1 MNTSNKQK
9 IVFGSLF
16 AAALTLSL
24 MGTGCG
30 GDKPAVKNPKDVKA
44 AGNGNGKAGK
54 DPIAEPVPEKPKR
67 VISADVK
74 TEFRK
79 LVKRYDKLV
88 KAGKRLAPADCQDL
102 AKEFASLYASSSKL
116 TEAKFNEG
124 AAYLQCGDLAKAEAS
139 FRALVSTNPTHGA
152 ALNNLGMIAFARGQT
167 ATAVDFFRRSAAA
180 KNSGGYA
187 NLAMLDRAKAL
198 RGDGSALKEGV
209 DNIHRSLAV
218 DSSNISAYEML
229 ATLIYDHA
237 KTKSQ
242 LEIARLITV
251 QALKIDSKHAP
262 LYNLLGLVLLKM
274 DEVTRALAQFRKA
287 VSFDNRLIEAH
298 MNIGAITLSFRDYKA
313 AESAFQTV
321 LGSERAT
328 KEMKREA
335 TVGLGVAF
343 RGQRKYKEA
352 MAEYEKALKLDPS
365 NDGVA
370 YNMGIL
376 VQDYLFDASNPE
388 AAIRTLQQALRHL
401 ERYAA
406 SGTHKTRRKDT
417 KRRIKNIRE
426 MIPMLREQQ
435 KMMAEMQK
443 AKASTPAP
451 APTPAPKPAPKK

>member
-1 MNTSNKQK
+1 
-9 IVFGSLF
+9 
-16 AAALTLSL
+16 
-24 MGTGCG
+24 
-30 GDKPAVKNPKDVKA
+30 
-44 AGNGNGKAGK
+44 
-54 DPIAEPVPEKPKR
+54 
-67 VISADVK
+67 
-74 TEFRK
+74 
-79 LVKRYDKLV
+79 
-88 KAGKRLAPADCQDL
+88 
-102 AKEFASLYASSSKL
+102 
-116 TEAKFNEG
+116 
-124 AAYLQCGDLAKAEAS
+124 
-139 FRALVSTNPTHGA
+139 
-152 ALNNLGMIAFARGQT
+152 MIAFARGQT
-167 ATAVDFFRRSAAA
+167 ATAVDFFRKAAAA

-198 RGDGSALKEGV
+198 RGDGAALKDGV

-262 LYNLLGLVLLKM
+262 LYNLLGLILLKM

-298 MNIGAITLSFRDYKA
+298 MNIGAITLSFRDYRA
-313 AESAFQTV
+313 AEAAFQTV

-335 TVGLGVAF
+335 TVGLGVAY

-388 AAIRTLQQALRHL
+388 AAIRTLQRALRYL

-406 SGTHKTRRKDT
+406 SGSHRTRKKDA

-435 KMMAEMQK
+435 KMMGEMQK
-443 AKASTPAP
+443 AKAAAPAP
-451 APTPAPKPAPKK
+451 APAPAPKAAPKAAPKK